1 MVYILDMNDEYS
13 ILFDKYLKLSDEK
26 KALKDC
32 VLKAIEDSF
41 GRKSLDVLDVGC
53 GDGKLSSS
61 LAKEGH
67 KVSAI
72 DVRDSF
78 IEANVNFESIGFLE
92 YSTEKKFDLIIMA
105 YFLWEIPLDK
115 WDDVFLKCKQLL
127 NGGGKIFVVDVCNEG
142 KFDNIFFEFNL
153 VQDRRSHGLQN
164 YWERYC
170 EKKCSIEKK
179 INFNSSLIAA
189 NPSDLYEAIAFFFKE
204 PLLEDVYIKNKQE
217 FIDFFEKK
225 KRINGKI
232 RLISKHS
239 LDVIVNTL

>member
-26 KALKDC
+26 KALNDC
-32 VLKAIEDSF
+32 VFKAIEDSF
-41 GRKSLDVLDVGC
+41 GRKSLDILDVGC
-53 GDGKLSSS
+53 GEGKLSSS

-78 IEANVNFESIGFLE
+78 IEANVNFESIGFFE

-105 YFLWEIPLDK
+105 YFLWELPLYK
-115 WDDVFLKCKQLL
+115 WDDVFLKCSQMIK
-127 NGGGKIFVVDVCNEG
+127 GGGKIFVVDVCNEG

-153 VQDRRSHGLQN
+153 IQDRESQDLQD

-170 EKKCSIEKK
+170 EKKCAREKK
-179 INFNSSLIAA
+179 INFNSSLTAA
-189 NPSDLYEAIAFFFKE
+189 NPSDIYEAIAFFFKE
-204 PLLEDVYIKNKQE
+204 PLLKDIYIKNKQE
-217 FIDFFEKK
+217 FIDFFERKK
-225 KRINGKI
+225 KKNGKI
-232 RLISKHS
+232 ILTSKHA
-239 LDVIVNTL
+239 LDVIGNTL